1 MFNPCNL
8 WQKKPKRSFTLT
20 TNYKQQ
26 TKQKSIIN
34 MGLFDIFKNKKKDDS
49 ESQSYFKTIM
59 IDNVYLIKIPQDWTQ
74 YESDRFRTINKSKD
88 VNFNVTNY
96 GKLLD
101 RENPFTFDELKK
113 ETFSLFESFVNEGGY
128 EAINDREAISNY
140 VYQSFKVDNETQYY
154 YYTFREGM
162 GELIRIVF
170 ILKEIGNYKES
181 TKQLLLEIGKSIITK
196 IA

>member
-1 MFNPCNL
+1 
-8 WQKKPKRSFTLT
+8 
-20 TNYKQQ
+20 
-26 TKQKSIIN
+26 
-34 MGLFDIFKNKKKDDS
+34 MGLFDFFKNKRKDDS
-49 ESQSYFKTIM
+49 DNESNFKLIM
-59 IDNVYLIKIPQDWTQ
+59 VDNAYLINIPQDWTQ
-74 YESDRFRTINKSKD
+74 YESDRFRTINKSKNI
-88 VNFNVTNY
+88 NFNVSNY

-101 RENPFTFDELKK
+101 KENPFTFDELKK

-128 EAINDREAISNY
+128 EAIDDREANINY